1 MSIQNTQSDDVV
13 IVSNSSDNPFAID
26 VAYAMGQ
33 HEDIS
38 DVISMKH
45 FMNTEFC
52 PRFISDEDDMQNIGN
67 SLEGKTVVI
76 VSTGNLVTSRQE
88 LAMHNLI
95 IARAAKENGAKRV
108 VLVEPDLFFS
118 AQDRGPRA
126 ELGDTCVSA
135 MSQI

>member
-1 MSIQNTQSDDVV
+1 MSSQNGPSNDVV

-52 PRFISDEDDMQNIGN
+52 PRFHF
-67 SLEGKTVVI
+67 
-76 VSTGNLVTSRQE
+76 R
-88 LAMHNLI
+88 
-95 IARAAKENGAKRV
+95 
-108 VLVEPDLFFS
+108 
-118 AQDRGPRA
+118 
-126 ELGDTCVSA
+126 
-135 MSQI
+135 